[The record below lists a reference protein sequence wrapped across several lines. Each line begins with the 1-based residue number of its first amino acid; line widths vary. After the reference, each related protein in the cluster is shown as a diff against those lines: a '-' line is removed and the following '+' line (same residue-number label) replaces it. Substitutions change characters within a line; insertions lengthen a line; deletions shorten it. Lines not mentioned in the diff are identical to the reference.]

1 MNLSQNETLTEIK
14 AEGPRAKLEGLQ
26 EAVTHIDL
34 QMLQVRNAIEQK
46 RGIVQA
52 ADVISKRVFQ
62 ECTPINQAVEAG
74 DLEPDVA
81 KLRIAE
87 VTRITEIVRGIA
99 RDNQND
105 LIDMQGQLKGLER
118 AANAI
123 GGHFKSEAQKYE
135 RYQRMEDDDAE
146 DDLGRS
152 AASSDLDEEEKHEGG
167 NGSKP
172 PKKTK
177 AATKKSKRKS

>member
-14 AEGPRAKLEGLQ
+14 ADVPRAKLEGLQ

-34 QMLQVRNAIEQK
+34 QMLQVRNGIEQK
-46 RGIVQA
+46 KGIVQA
-52 ADVISKRVFQ
+52 AGVISKRVFQ
-62 ECTPINQAVEAG
+62 ECAPINQAVEAG
-74 DLEPDVA
+74 ELEPEIA

-87 VTRITEIVRGIA
+87 VSRITEIIRGIE
-99 RDNQND
+99 RDNRND
-105 LIDMQGQLKGLER
+105 LIEMQGQLKGLER

-123 GGHFKSEAQKYE
+123 AGHFKSEAQKYE
-135 RYQRMEDDDAE
+135 RYQRMEDEDD

>member
-1 MNLSQNETLTEIK
+1 MNLTQNETLSEIK
-14 AEGPRAKLEGLQ
+14 ADVPRAKLEGLQ

-52 ADVISKRVFQ
+52 ADVISKRIFQ

-74 DLEPDVA
+74 ELEPELA
-81 KLRIAE
+81 KLRISE

-99 RDNQND
+99 RENQTD

-135 RYQRMEDDDAE
+135 RYQRMEDEDAG

-152 AASSDLDEEEKHEGG
+152 AASSDLAEDEHEGG

-172 PKKTK
+172 PKTK